1 MAPSKH
7 KHVLIDSH
15 CHLLD
20 TPLWQKLPE
29 IIQAAFTSDVHHF
42 IVPCSHFA
50 DFDKQ
55 LQLCERCA
63 CITPA
68 FGVHPFF
75 IHEADLNTTL
85 QSLEHSLLTHPQA
98 LVGEI
103 GLDFGSK
110 NLSALQKQHQID
122 FFEAQLHL
130 AQTYQRPVI
139 LHHRASL
146 DIMLHSIKKIGF
158 QLGGF
163 LHAYSGNIQQARPWL
178 QLGFKLGLGS
188 VLLKPNAKKIY
199 QLLPHLNSQDYVV
212 ETDAPYMTFQN
223 MPKEYNEPANTLLV
237 AQVLAHFYQTS
248 WQTIAKN
255 SSQNVHEVLAR
266 RPLTSF

>member
-1 MAPSKH
+1 MTLAKH
-7 KHVLIDSH
+7 DHVLIDSH

-20 TPLWQKLPE
+20 APLWQKLPD
-29 IIQAAFTSDVHHF
+29 IVQAAFTSHVQHF
-42 IVPCSHFA
+42 IVPCSHLS

-55 LQLCERCA
+55 LQLCERYL

-75 IHEADLNTTL
+75 IAETNLQTTI
-85 QSLEHSLLTHPQA
+85 ERLTHILSIRPQA

-103 GLDFGSK
+103 GLDFGDKSL
-110 NLSALQKQHQID
+110 NSLAKQQQID

-130 AQTYQRPVI
+130 AQTHQRPVI

-146 DIMLHSIKKIGF
+146 DAMLQSIKKIGF
-158 QLGGF
+158 QHGGF

-199 QLLPHLNSQDYVV
+199 QLLPHLNLQDYVV
-212 ETDAPYMTFQN
+212 ETDAPYMPFQN
-223 MPKEYNEPANTLLV
+223 MPKPYNEPANTLLV
-237 AQVLAHFYQTS
+237 AKILADFYQVP
-248 WQTIAKN
+248 WQTIAQN

>member
-1 MAPSKH
+1 M
-7 KHVLIDSH
+7 LIDSH

-29 IIQAAFTSDVHHF
+29 IIQAAFASAVHHF
-42 IVPCSHFA
+42 IVPCSHLA

-55 LQLCERCA
+55 LQLCERYA
-63 CITPA
+63 CVTPA

-75 IHEADLNTTL
+75 IAEADLHITL
-85 QSLEHSLLTHPQA
+85 QNLESILLTQPQA

-103 GLDFGSK
+103 GLDFGNK
-110 NLSALQKQHQID
+110 HLSDAHKQQQID
-122 FFEAQLHL
+122 FFEAQLYL

-158 QLGGF
+158 QQGGF

-212 ETDAPYMTFQN
+212 ETDAPYMPFQN
-223 MPKEYNEPANTLLV
+223 MSKEYNEPANTLLV
-237 AQVLAHFYQTS
+237 AQILADFYQVS
-248 WQTIAKN
+248 WQTIAQN
-255 SSQNVHEVLAR
+255 SSQNVHAVLAR